1 MVLYHKFGIGGGV
14 GKSGFICNKITKKCE
29 AGGTTGTRNT
39 DGINVYSSIDEC
51 QKNES
56 DCPPPPKSNTT
67 IIFIIVGILML
78 LALIAFAIIQYKTR
92 DAFK

>member
-1 MVLYHKFGIGGGV
+1 MTIERFGGFGGFGGG
-14 GKSGFICNKITKKCE
+14 SGFICDESIGKCKE
-29 AGGTTGTRNT
+29 GGHEGEK
-39 DGINVYSSIDEC
+39 GVYSSIDEC
-51 QKNES
+51 NSNCKK
-56 DCPPPPKSNTT
+56 KSNTTT

>member
-1 MVLYHKFGIGGGV
+1 MTIERFGGG
-14 GKSGFICNKITKKCE
+14 SGFICDESNGKCK
-29 AGGTTGTRNT
+29 AGGHEGEK
-39 DGINVYSSIDEC
+39 DVYSSIDEC
-51 QKNES
+51 NSNCKK
-56 DCPPPPKSNTT
+56 KSNTTT

>member
-1 MVLYHKFGIGGGV
+1 MTIERFGGG
-14 GKSGFICNKITKKCE
+14 SGFICDESNGKCK
-29 AGGTTGTRNT
+29 AGGHKGEK
-39 DGINVYSSIDEC
+39 GVYSSIDEC
-51 QKNES
+51 NSNCKK
-56 DCPPPPKSNTT
+56 KSNTTT